1 MPLYVGLLKFTAK
14 GAGDM
19 KGWPKRVEEA
29 KATWEAMGGK
39 TIAVVATMGE
49 YDMVTVGEAPSDEI
63 AVTWAAGVTAN
74 GYMTTTTL
82 KGFSMEEMGALLARL
97 P

>member
-14 GAGDM
+14 GAADM
-19 KGWPKRVEEA
+19 KGWPKRVDEA
-29 KATWEAMGGK
+29 KAAWEAMGGT

-82 KGFSMEEMGALLARL
+82 KGFGMEEMGALLARL